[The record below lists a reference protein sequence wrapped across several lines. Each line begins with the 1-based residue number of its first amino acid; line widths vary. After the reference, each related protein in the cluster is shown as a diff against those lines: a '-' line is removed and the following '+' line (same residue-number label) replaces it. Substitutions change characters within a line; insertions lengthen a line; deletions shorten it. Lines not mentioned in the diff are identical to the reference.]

1 MVAIVDEWGTT
12 AILATLI
19 DDSGKEMNVDGE
31 EEDQQRLLL
40 ILISERLLAVC
51 AGDDI
56 VKAMNMLIDN

>member
-1 MVAIVDEWGTT
+1 
-12 AILATLI
+12 LATLI